1 MENEKKN
8 NPLTWLLLVL
18 LGSAGVLIGIMM
30 AFFPG
35 MLIRAG
41 LIAIAVIVII
51 LGATDIIAAIKYKD
65 DSSSWK
71 FSLIAGLVNIACGIF
86 LISAYLSQTVAGIVI
101 YGILCLWAFVRG
113 TLLVISSLIGDPKRY
128 KETVTAGIEALL
140 GAGLYFLRNIIFA
153 SVKIIGLVLTCL
165 GGAALIAGFFL
176 KSVRQ
181 ENKGKQPEPIHK
193 NKNDKSGKIDT
204 VQDDRTSDMHGKA
217 DETADEEEKLIAE
230 VIEEET
236 AVTDTPEDAE
246 VKNNSPAI
254 EEVEGGIS
262 EDEESPENSADAD
275 EHEKG
280 EALSEE

>member
-18 LGSAGVLIGIMM
+18 SGSAGVLIGIMM

-113 TLLVISSLIGDPKRY
+113 VLLAISSLIGNPKRY
-128 KETVTAGIEALL
+128 KETVTAGIEAFL

-153 SVKIIGLVLTCL
+153 SVKIIGLALTCL
-165 GGAALIAGFFL
+165 GGAALITGFFL

-181 ENKGKQPEPIHK
+181 EKKAEHPEPVHK
-193 NKNDKSGKIDT
+193 DDKPRKTVTSQNKE
-204 VQDDRTSDMHGKA
+204 RSDAPVEA
-217 DETADEEEKLIAE
+217 DETAVEEELIIAE
-230 VIEEET
+230 VLDEET
-236 AVTDTPEDAE
+236 AVPAIPEDAE
-246 VKNNSPAI
+246 IKDASTS
-254 EEVEGGIS
+254 S
-262 EDEESPENSADAD
+262 EDAENGTDKDEESPEDGADSD
-275 EHEKG
+275 VSIEG
-280 EALSEE
+280 EAFSEE

>member
-18 LGSAGVLIGIMM
+18 AGSAGVLIGIMM

-113 TLLVISSLIGDPKRY
+113 ALLVISSLIGNPKRY

-153 SVKIIGLVLTCL
+153 SVKIIGLALTCL
-165 GGAALIAGFFL
+165 GGAALITGFFL

-181 ENKGKQPEPIHK
+181 EKKAKQPESLHK
-193 NKNDKSGKIDT
+193 DNKSGKTDT
-204 VQDDRTSDMHGKA
+204 SQDYERADALIEA
-217 DETADEEEKLIAE
+217 DETTDDEEQIIAE

-236 AVTDTPEDAE
+236 ASPAITEDAE
-246 VKNNSPAI
+246 MKDTNNSS
-254 EEVEGGIS
+254 EEAEDGTG
-262 EDEESPENSADAD
+262 EDEESPEDGTDAD
-275 EHEKG
+275 VREEG
-280 EALSEE
+280 EALPEE